1 MTRKF
6 VVGVVALFIAASAN
20 AQAPQIGVE
29 EVSCL
34 PIAENQ
40 VVTANVQ
47 PEIPGAS
54 VRLYF
59 RRLNPF
65 GDFYYVEMDA
75 QGSGAYWATF
85 PKPEDREQRRFNE
98 NDDYDNRDNDNR
110 DDEDDDR
117 WVSDE
122 WWPKLESRDW
132 MADHDREWLEE
143 WLEELEN
150 EASEYYVAVYD
161 ARGKA
166 LSRSKLRV
174 TEVYED
180 CPTGLSAVQDGYSEN
195 MTVGET
201 VVAQEG
207 HQVYH
212 WLCDGIVTRVDVD
225 GILRADEICRA
236 CVIALWPAATVM
248 PLVAG
253 TAIVAGSIIED
264 EPPEASPSRP

>member
-1 MTRKF
+1 MTRISA
-6 VVGVVALFIAASAN
+6 VGVVALFVALAAG

-40 VVTANVQ
+40 VVTANVR
-47 PEIPGAS
+47 PEIAGSS

-65 GDFYYVEMDA
+65 GDFYYTEMDA
-75 QGSGAYWATF
+75 QGNGAYWATF
-85 PKPEDREQRRFNE
+85 PKPEDREQQRFVVDE
-98 NDDYDNRDNDNR
+98 EGRDQSGS
-110 DDEDDDR
+110 R

-122 WWPKLESRDW
+122 WWPKLEARDW
-132 MADHDREWLEE
+132 MEGHDRDWLES
-143 WLEELEN
+143 WLASLEN
-150 EASEYYVAVYD
+150 EATEYYVAVYD
-161 ARGKA
+161 SRGKA

-174 TEVYED
+174 TEVSEE
-180 CPTGLSAVQDGYSEN
+180 CPFALSAAQDGYSEN

-207 HQVYH
+207 HRVYH
-212 WLCDGIVTRVDVD
+212 WLCDGIVTRIDVD

-236 CVIALWPAATVM
+236 CVIAAWPGAAVL
-248 PLVAG
+248 PLIAG
-253 TAIVAGSIIED
+253 TAIVAGGIIEN